1 MVHDYIRSRLTGKL
15 ACEETNIS
23 GSNFYNQY
31 TSAYDA
37 ELFRL
42 FDIKEIAGKV
52 PDIIGSADLAGFVTS
67 EAASQ
72 CGLLAGTPVL
82 VVFLM
87 SLVRRSLLA
96 SMTEQR

>member
-1 MVHDYIRSRLTGKL
+1 MITYVHGFTGKL
-15 ACEETNIS
+15 VCEETNIS

-42 FDIKEIAGKV
+42 FEIKEVAGKV

-67 EAASQ
+67 GSSQPMWASRRNA
-72 CGLLAGTPVL
+72 CFGGV
-82 VVFLM
+82 LM

-96 SMTEQR
+96 SMTVQR